1 MILGG
6 NQYTYSGNEY
16 KQNIAQGNSVEECI
30 TKIISNQEE
39 GRCPI
44 EYTNIL
50 SRAKV
55 IEMKGIRP
63 NEKCRSFNGLY
74 QDSQCL
80 SEYHK
85 RQKFGLRSGE
95 TEEGLNSKTVQ
106 KATF

>member
-1 MILGG
+1 MYAIAEHLQNPISTRYDDIYHPRTDKRVIKG

-30 TKIISNQEE
+30 TKIIQNESE

-44 EYTNIL
+44 EFTNIL

-63 NEKCRSFNGLY
+63 
-74 QDSQCL
+74 
-80 SEYHK
+80 
-85 RQKFGLRSGE
+85 
-95 TEEGLNSKTVQ
+95 
-106 KATF
+106 